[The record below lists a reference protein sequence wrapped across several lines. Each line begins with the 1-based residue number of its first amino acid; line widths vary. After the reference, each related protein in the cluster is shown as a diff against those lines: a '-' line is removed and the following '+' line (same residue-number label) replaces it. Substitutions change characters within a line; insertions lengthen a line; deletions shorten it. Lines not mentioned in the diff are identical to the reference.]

1 MGVEDDP
8 QMLKKIY
15 DKGYSACIYGEPRKS
30 PYHTTYQLWACK
42 EWKRGYDDARKKH
55 KRKYTTK
62 KFDLGNV
69 VESPKPSPTS
79 TPVEVKNEERDLW
92 KPKKTVRRKKG
103 EAESL

>member
-1 MGVEDDP
+1 MVACIAGKALRFPDKRLRFITFHYDSLGEVKMGVEDDP

-62 KFDLGNV
+62 KFDLGM
-69 VESPKPSPTS
+69 S
-79 TPVEVKNEERDLW
+79 
-92 KPKKTVRRKKG
+92 
-103 EAESL
+103 